1 MAASR
6 PSPRLQVL
14 GLRRPRLLRTSI
26 PLSENLSAALLG
38 FTLIGLVAWVMS
50 TGNDFDPT
58 ERDLPVELQLSSAR
72 DIPIYTPPLK
82 PWVDPA
88 QPAIPAALELAPFPA
103 DIPDAEWQPVGR
115 VKRFQSANLFEKING
130 EAEKFIKQGFVEL
143 AYLLLRSRRDD
154 SEIAI
159 ELFDQGD
166 LTGSLG
172 VFAEHAAGRAVQE
185 SGAVSFFT
193 TGAGVIGRVDRY
205 FFRVAGDRSSEAIAA
220 KALGLVDAFEALA
233 NPPGAAADAAE
244 LPPGFALLHQRL
256 GIAEKDIQFQEANVF
271 QYDFARR
278 FWFADAG
285 LDGGLDGAARVFVH
299 FSEDA
304 ATAEALIDA
313 LLEEQRYEYEDVAGN
328 GGVTVLRHR
337 FLKTYFVIT
346 REREV
351 VFGLEGLADEEAAG
365 AWLARIRKGLGDDQT

>member
-1 MAASR
+1 LA
-6 PSPRLQVL
+6 
-14 GLRRPRLLRTSI
+14 
-26 PLSENLSAALLG
+26 ENLSAALLG
-38 FTLIGLVAWVMS
+38 LGLIALVAWVIG

-58 ERDLPVELQLSSAR
+58 ERDLPIELQLSSAR

-88 QPAIPAALELAPFPA
+88 QPVIPGALDLAPFPA

-115 VKRFQSANLFEKING
+115 VKRFQAANLFEKING

-143 AYLLLRSRRDD
+143 AYLLLRSSRDD

-166 LTGSLG
+166 LAGSLG

-205 FFRVAGDRSSEAIAA
+205 FFRAAGDRSSEAIAA

-233 NPPGAAADAAE
+233 AVPSAADGTVEVPA
-244 LPPGFALLHQRL
+244 GFALLHQRL
-256 GIAEKDIQFQEANVF
+256 GIPEKDIQFQEDNVF

-285 LDGGLDGAARVFVH
+285 LDDGLDGGARVFVH
-299 FSEDA
+299 VGEDA
-304 ATAEALIDA
+304 ATAESLIDA
-313 LLEEQRYEYEDVAGN
+313 LLEEQRYDYDEVADD
-328 GGVTVLRHR
+328 GGVNILRHR
-337 FLKTYFVIT
+337 FLQTYFVIT
-346 REREV
+346 REDAL
-351 VFGLEGLADEEAAG
+351 VFGLEGLANREAATD
-365 AWLARIRKGLGDDQT
+365 WLARIREGLNDD